1 MDRTTSTIIVIAII
15 VLALGGMAL
24 GWRARRNRQSALPR
38 PLPVPPTIGDL
49 AVSVDGFYVATTIAG
64 EPLNRVAVSGLGF
77 RARAGIGVAPEG
89 VVLAIAGEPDAFIPR
104 DDLHSVERA
113 TWTIDRVVETGGLI
127 RLTWQLG
134 ETEVDSYLR
143 VPESE
148 DPVAVIAA
156 IESIVVVKGAVK

>member
-15 VLALGGMAL
+15 VIALLAMAL
-24 GWRARRNRQSALPR
+24 GWRARRARQSGLPR
-38 PLPVPPTIGDL
+38 PLPVPAVTGEPI
-49 AVSVDGFYVATTIAG
+49 VSVDGFYVATTIAG

-77 RARAGIGVAPEG
+77 RARAGIAVAPEG

-104 DDLHSVERA
+104 DDLHGVDRA

-127 RLTWQLG
+127 RLSWRLG
-134 ETEVDSYLR
+134 ATEVDSYLR

-156 IESIVVVKGAVK
+156 IESIVVVKEASR